1 MTAVDKV
8 GRDRYVPRA
17 GLFSANP
24 DGKTDFLK
32 EARQQLLLSMAD
44 EEIAITAANG
54 VAADRLG
61 GSTLHLFAGVDCFD
75 LRTTNEDLLTR
86 IASKP
91 DVVERLSTLRVL
103 MIDEATTLSGELLDA
118 LVAPCPSLLVTIL
131 IDFNRRITP
140 FKPSGN
146 PLNHSV
152 AYRFVPARSP
162 SRCYDCL
169 SDLSDPQLV
178 LAGDFLQTPQADFS
192 RTQRTFEA
200 KS

>member
-1 MTAVDKV
+1 
-8 GRDRYVPRA
+8 
-17 GLFSANP
+17 
-24 DGKTDFLK
+24 
-32 EARQQLLLSMAD
+32 MAD

-118 LVAPCPSLLVTIL
+118 LDYALQAIRESAEPFGGIQFLLGTSFKL
-131 IDFNRRITP
+131 HKQTLAEHNAHLRPNRGMHASARTALRSQQTSATTKNTLVFSRICDE
-140 FKPSGN
+140 GQRWM
-146 PLNHSV
+146 L
-152 AYRFVPARSP
+152 RCGIP
-162 SRCYDCL
+162 SR
-169 SDLSDPQLV
+169 
-178 LAGDFLQTPQADFS
+178 T
-192 RTQRTFEA
+192 
-200 KS
+200 